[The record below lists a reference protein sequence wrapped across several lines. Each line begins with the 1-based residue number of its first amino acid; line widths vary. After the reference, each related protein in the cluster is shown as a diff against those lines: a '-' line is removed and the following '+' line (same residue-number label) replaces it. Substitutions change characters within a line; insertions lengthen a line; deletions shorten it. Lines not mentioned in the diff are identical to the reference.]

1 MIAAFLDGLRRV
13 AAAPLL
19 AAGIWAATLATTLP
33 LALLLFLGIA
43 GDLGPS
49 ATAGAV
55 AEGWDEMWWI
65 EFRADA
71 TALEG
76 TFGPW
81 VIGFAAA
88 LFNLSNLLD
97 GTAPG
102 AATLAAIVWFL
113 AWVFLAGGVIDR
125 LARQRAIGSAAFFS
139 ACGGFVWRFARLGV
153 IAAVAYGALFLWFR
167 PWLFGD
173 VYASLTRDVT
183 VERTW
188 AMSRFGLY
196 LVFGAALAAVDLV
209 FDYTRVRAVV
219 EDRRSMVGAL
229 LATLRFLRRHAG
241 GVAGLWLLNG
251 LLLAL
256 IYAAYA
262 IVAPGAGASGGA
274 VWGVFLVGQLY
285 IAARVFARLAAYG
298 SQISYFQSQ
307 LAHATY
313 VARPEPR
320 WPDSPAAEALAARGE
335 TLRDTESGEAP
346 G

>member
-1 MIAAFLDGLRRV
+1 MTAAFLDGLRR
-13 AAAPLL
+13 AASAPMLVV
-19 AAGIWAATLATTLP
+19 GVWVGTLATALP
-33 LALLLFLGIA
+33 LGLLLFLGIA
-43 GDLGPS
+43 SDLGPS

-71 TALEG
+71 NAVEG

-97 GTAPG
+97 GQAPG
-102 AATLAAIVWFL
+102 AAVLPAVVWFL
-113 AWVFLAGGVIDR
+113 AWIVLAGGVLDR
-125 LARQRAIGSAAFFS
+125 LARQRPIGSAAFFS

-153 IAAVAYGALFLWFR
+153 IAAIAYGVLFLWFR

-173 VYASLTRDVT
+173 VYESLTHDVT

-188 AMSRFGLY
+188 ALTRFGLY
-196 LVFGAALAAVDLV
+196 GIFGALLAAVDLV

-229 LATLRFLRRHAG
+229 LATLRFMRRHAL
-241 GVAGLWLLNG
+241 GVTGLWLLNG
-251 LLLAL
+251 TLLAVTVAL
-256 IYAAYA
+256 YA
-262 IVAPGAGASGGA
+262 VAVPGAGAP
-274 VWGVFLVGQLY
+274 VWGAFLIGQLY
-285 IAARVFARLAAYG
+285 VAARVFARLAAYA
-298 SQISYFQSQ
+298 SQVSYFQSR

-320 WPDSPAAEALAARGE
+320 WPDSP
-335 TLRDTESGEAP
+335 SGEAIGP
-346 G
+346 PAA

>member
-1 MIAAFLDGLRRV
+1 MTAAFLDGLRR
-13 AAAPLL
+13 AASAPMLL
-19 AAGIWAATLATTLP
+19 IGVWAATLATALP
-33 LALLLFLGIA
+33 LGLLLFLGIA

-71 TALEG
+71 TAVEG

-81 VIGFAAA
+81 VIGFAAT

-97 GTAPG
+97 GEAPG
-102 AATLAAIVWFL
+102 AATLPAVVWFL
-113 AWVFLAGGVIDR
+113 AWIVLAGGVIDR
-125 LARQRAIGSAAFFS
+125 LARQRPIGSAAFFS

-153 IAAVAYGALFLWFR
+153 LAAIAYGALFLWFR
-167 PWLFGD
+167 PWLFGG
-173 VYASLTRDVT
+173 VYESLTGDVT

-188 AMSRFGLY
+188 ALSRFGLY
-196 LVFGAALAAVDLV
+196 LIFGALLAGVDLV

-229 LATLRFLRRHAG
+229 LATLRFMRRHAL

-256 IYAAYA
+256 IYTAYA
-262 IVAPGAGASGGA
+262 IVAPGAGASGNA
-274 VWGVFLVGQLY
+274 VWGVFLIGQLY
-285 IAARVFARLAAYG
+285 IAARVFARLAAYA
-298 SQISYFQSQ
+298 SQVSYFQSR

-320 WPDSPAAEALAARGE
+320 WPDSPAAEAIGPPPA
-335 TLRDTESGEAP
+335 
-346 G
+346 